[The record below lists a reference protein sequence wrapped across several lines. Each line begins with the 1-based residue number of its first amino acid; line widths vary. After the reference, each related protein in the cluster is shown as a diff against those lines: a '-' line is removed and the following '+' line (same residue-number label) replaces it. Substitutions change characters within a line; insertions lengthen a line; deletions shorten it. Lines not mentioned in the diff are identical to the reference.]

1 MIADARRPPGLG
13 RALRDA
19 AVDLYYH
26 SIRLVP
32 ANLAWGAALVLIL
45 VLASQGAWL
54 VALLASPL
62 LTLALI
68 GIARLAG
75 LIVRA
80 EEVVLS
86 DAWSAARERARPAAL
101 VGIVSVVATA
111 VLGTNLAVGLATG
124 TPVGLMLAA
133 LAGWGLV
140 GLWLTSLPFW
150 ILLGDPART
159 AWSAADV
166 LRLTG
171 LLLLARPWLLV
182 GLGLA
187 SALVLVAS
195 AILVAALLI
204 VSVAYAALVTAHVI
218 LPAADRLSAQSS
230 SFPALPV
237 EPPVM
242 EMSAPD

>member
-1 MIADARRPPGLG
+1 MADARRAPGIG

-32 ANLAWGAALVLIL
+32 ANLTWGAALVLVL

-54 VALLASPL
+54 LTLLASPL
-62 LTLALI
+62 LTLTLV
-68 GIARLAG
+68 GVARLAG
-75 LIVRA
+75 HMVRG

-86 DAWSAARERARPAAL
+86 DAWSAARERARPAVL
-101 VGIVSVVATA
+101 LGIVSVAATA
-111 VLGTNLAVGLATG
+111 ILGTNIVVGLATG

-133 LAGWGLV
+133 LAAWGLV

-150 ILLGDPART
+150 ILLSDPVRT

-166 LRLTG
+166 IRLTA
-171 LLLLARPWLLV
+171 LLLLARPLLLV
-182 GLGLA
+182 GLGVA
-187 SALVLVAS
+187 SALVLVVS

-204 VSVAYAALVTAHVI
+204 FAVAYAALITAHVI

-242 EMSAPD
+242 EPSAPD

>member
-1 MIADARRPPGLG
+1 MADAPRASGLG

-32 ANLAWGAALVLIL
+32 ANLAWGAALVLTL
-45 VLASQGAWL
+45 LLASQGAWL
-54 VALLASPL
+54 LALLAS
-62 LTLALI
+62 TLPTIALV
-68 GIARLAG
+68 GVARLAG
-75 LIVRA
+75 LIVRG

-86 DAWSAARERARPAAL
+86 DASTAARDRARPAVPMGL
-101 VGIVSVVATA
+101 LIVAATA
-111 VLGTNLAVGLATG
+111 VLVTNVAVGLATG
-124 TPVGLMLAA
+124 GPIGLALAV
-133 LAGWGLV
+133 LAGWGLIA
-140 GLWLTSLPFW
+140 LWLTSLPFW
-150 ILLGDPART
+150 ILLADPART

-171 LLLLARPWLLV
+171 LLLVARPLLLV

-187 SALVLVAS
+187 SALVLAVS
-195 AILVAALLI
+195 AILMAALLI

-230 SFPALPV
+230 SFPELPV

-242 EMSAPD
+242 EPSAPD

>member
-1 MIADARRPPGLG
+1 MADARRAPGLG

-32 ANLAWGAALVLIL
+32 ANLAWGAALVLVL

-54 VALLASPL
+54 LALLASPL
-62 LTLALI
+62 LTLTLV
-68 GIARLAG
+68 GVARLAG
-75 LIVRA
+75 HIVRGD
-80 EEVVLS
+80 EVVLS

-101 VGIVSVVATA
+101 LGILSVAVTA
-111 VLGTNLAVGLATG
+111 ILGTNIFVGLATG
-124 TPVGLMLAA
+124 TPMGFTLVALAA
-133 LAGWGLV
+133 WGLL

-150 ILLGDPART
+150 ILLADPVRT
-159 AWSAADV
+159 AWSTTDVIRLAA
-166 LRLTG
+166 
-171 LLLLARPWLLV
+171 LLLLARPLLLV
-182 GLGLA
+182 GLGVA
-187 SALVLVAS
+187 SALVLVVS
-195 AILVAALLI
+195 SVLVAALLI
-204 VSVAYAALVTAHVI
+204 FAVAYAALVTAHVI

-242 EMSAPD
+242 EPSAPD

>member
-1 MIADARRPPGLG
+1 MADARRPPGLG
-13 RALRDA
+13 RALRVA

-32 ANLAWGAALVLIL
+32 ANLAWGAALVLVV
-45 VLASQGAWL
+45 VLASQGGWL
-54 VALLASPL
+54 LALLASPL
-62 LTLALI
+62 LTLTLV
-68 GIARLAG
+68 GVARLAG
-75 LIVRA
+75 HIVRG

-86 DAWSAARERARPAAL
+86 DAWSAARERARPAVL
-101 VGIVSVVATA
+101 LGIFSVAVTA
-111 VLGTNLAVGLATG
+111 ILGTNIVVGLATG
-124 TPVGLMLAA
+124 TPMGFALAA

-150 ILLGDPART
+150 ILLADPVRT

-166 LRLTG
+166 IRLAA
-171 LLLLARPWLLV
+171 LLLLARPLLLV
-182 GLGLA
+182 GLGVA
-187 SALVLVAS
+187 SALVLVVS

-204 VSVAYAALVTAHVI
+204 FAVAYAALITAHVV

-237 EPPVM
+237 APPVV
-242 EMSAPD
+242 EPSAPD

>member
-1 MIADARRPPGLG
+1 MADARRPPGLG

-32 ANLAWGAALVLIL
+32 ANLAWGAVLLLVL

-54 VALLASPL
+54 AALLASPL
-62 LTLALI
+62 LALALV

-75 LIVRA
+75 LIARR

-86 DAWSAARERARPAAL
+86 DAWSAARERARPTIL
-101 VGIVSVVATA
+101 VGVVIVASTA
-111 VLGTNLAVGLATG
+111 ILGTNVLVGLATG
-124 TPVGLMLAA
+124 TPTGFTLAV
-133 LAGWGLV
+133 LAGWGLL
-140 GLWLTSLPFW
+140 GLWLTGLPFW
-150 ILLGDPART
+150 ILLADPARS

-166 LRLTG
+166 VRLTG
-171 LLLLARPWLLV
+171 LLLLARPLLLL

-187 SALVLVAS
+187 FALVVLLG

-204 VSVAYAALVTAHVI
+204 FAVAYAALVTAHVI
-218 LPAADRLSAQSS
+218 LPAADRLTAQSS

-242 EMSAPD
+242 EPSAPD

>member
-1 MIADARRPPGLG
+1 MADARRAPGLG
-13 RALRDA
+13 RAMRDA
-19 AVDLYYH
+19 AVGLYYH

-32 ANLAWGAALVLIL
+32 ANLAWGAALVLVL

-54 VALLASPL
+54 AALLVSPL
-62 LTLALI
+62 LTAALV
-68 GIARLAG
+68 GVARLAG
-75 LIVRA
+75 LIVRR

-86 DAWSAARERARPAAL
+86 DAWSAARERARPAVL
-101 VGIVSVVATA
+101 LGILSVGATA
-111 VLGTNLAVGLATG
+111 ILGTNVVIGLATG
-124 TPVGLMLAA
+124 TPVGLTLAVF
-133 LAGWGLV
+133 AGWGLV
-140 GLWLTSLPFW
+140 GLWLTSLPLW

-159 AWSAADV
+159 AWPAADV
-166 LRLTG
+166 IRLTG
-171 LLLLARPWLLV
+171 MLLLARPLLLV
-182 GLGLA
+182 GLGLV
-187 SALVLVAS
+187 SAVVLVVS

-242 EMSAPD
+242 EPSAPD